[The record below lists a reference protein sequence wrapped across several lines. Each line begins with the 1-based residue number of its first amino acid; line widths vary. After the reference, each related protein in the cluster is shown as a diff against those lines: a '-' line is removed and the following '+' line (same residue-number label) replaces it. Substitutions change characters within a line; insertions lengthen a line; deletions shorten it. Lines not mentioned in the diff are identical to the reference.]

1 MAENDKYVPSEG
13 NSGLDPTDPVFSED
27 PRVLQR
33 YIMFK
38 RLAAEK
44 ELFDLE
50 NQKQNRDFQANKQAG
65 GMGDEYETDADGT
78 VRNRGYWQTKGGQAT
93 LRTRAK
99 RAHIT
104 ERTWGKYNRGE
115 TMDMYGN
122 KRPSGKYVNAPKPTT
137 PPKKSDIHK
146 SMSDKY
152 GTWKGGGSFEEVLSS
167 QFAGIVGWI
176 GRFPPNVCGPILVS
190 TFGGKGGYY
199 QSNIQEATNNG
210 RPINSTDSWGK

>member
-13 NSGLDPTDPVFSED
+13 NSALDPTDPVFAED

-33 YIMFK
+33 YLMFK
-38 RLAAEK
+38 GIAAEK

-50 NQKQNRDFQANKQAG
+50 NQRQNREFQANKPVG
-65 GMGDEYETDADGT
+65 GMGDEYETDEDGT
-78 VRNRGYWQTKGGQAT
+78 LRNRGYWQTKGGQAT

-122 KRPSGKYVNAPKPTT
+122 KRPSAKYVNAPQRTS
-137 PPKKSDIHK
+137 PPKKSDINASTSPNYAK
-146 SMSDKY
+146 F
-152 GTWKGGGSFEEVLSS
+152 KGGPTFGETLGSD
-167 QFAGIVGWI
+167 FAGILGWI
-176 GRFPPNVCGPILVS
+176 SRFPPNVCGPFLIS
-190 TFGGKGGYY
+190 TFGSKGGYY
-199 QSNIQEATNNG
+199 QSNTQESANNG
-210 RPINSTDSWGK
+210 RPINSKDSWGI